1 MLHGFG
7 KGKDGIGVFL
17 HFIVPHE
24 DFHLTAEGKSFAPAI
39 FTQVVA
45 QTGYG
50 IRSIEDVY
58 HPIPVAIYGEEEER
72 KCRIQRTRD
81 LEHTYKNPAG
91 GMDQVVARAKMFC
104 TGDPIPERSVVT
116 VDGLEYIVLECYRAF
131 GFGEDHLEVTLQ

>member
-1 MLHGFG
+1 MSM
-7 KGKDGIGVFL
+7 INFL
-17 HFIVPHE
+17 LRQTAVIKPWIRYANGE
-24 DFHLTAEGKSFAPAI
+24 D
-39 FTQVVA
+39 
-45 QTGYG
+45 
-50 IRSIEDVY
+50 
-58 HPIPVAIYGEEEER
+58 IYGEEEER

-91 GMDQVVARAKMFC
+91 GMDQVVARAKMFW